1 MAERWDD
8 DELLGR
14 LAAAL
19 RAADAVPR
27 DFVEAAKTAYAWHGI
42 DAELAVLAY
51 DSAQHEEDLALTR
64 ADTAHLHSL
73 TFRSAELTIEIE
85 VTERTLV
92 GQLVPPRPGTVRI
105 WAESGWGPEM
115 PVDEV
120 GGFTITKPVD
130 RFRLWCRCPGIADVI
145 TTWATV

>member
-1 MAERWDD
+1 MDD
-8 DELLGR
+8 DELLGL

-19 RAADAVPR
+19 KAEEVVPR

-73 TFRSAELTIEIE
+73 AFRSAELTIEIE

-105 WAESGWGPEM
+105 WVESGWGPET

-120 GGFTITKPVD
+120 GGFTITAKPVD